1 MSVYAPD
8 EAKLR
13 HAYAEFVHG
22 LADARRM
29 FQQVVHT
36 NRNGRLEE
44 KLSIL
49 AHRIERLE
57 DLCLHVAIALGA
69 VDAPPPHSAR
79 EAK

>member
-1 MSVYAPD
+1 LIYQPD
-8 EAKLR
+8 ENKLR

-22 LADARRM
+22 LSDARRM
-29 FQQVVHT
+29 FQQIVHS

-57 DLCLHVAIALGA
+57 DLALQTAIALGA
-69 VDAPPPHSAR
+69 VEPPAPHSAK